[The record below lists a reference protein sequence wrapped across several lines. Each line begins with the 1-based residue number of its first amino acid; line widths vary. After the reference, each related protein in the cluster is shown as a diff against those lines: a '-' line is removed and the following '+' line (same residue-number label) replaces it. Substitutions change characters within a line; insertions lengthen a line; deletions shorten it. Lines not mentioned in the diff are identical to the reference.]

1 MTIFTKNKKI
11 ILCLIILF
19 IISFSL
25 RIYKVGTIPSGV
37 LIDEASYGY
46 NAYSILETGKDEH
59 GLTYPLVFKAFGDQ
73 KLPAYGYILVP
84 FIKVFGLNNF
94 AVRLPSVIA
103 GSLLCLV
110 IFFLLLKF
118 RFKTKLAFI
127 GGLITATSPWT
138 IILSRFGYE
147 SNISLLFFTSGLLFT
162 FIGYRKNRLILSI
175 LGGILFGL
183 TWYSYVAYKFITSFI
198 ILSIL
203 FLFKK
208 KKKKIINRAG
218 IVVLIFFII
227 TVSPLILKTFS
238 EQATARFNQ
247 AGRSTSMGLV
257 LDINEKRAFCS
268 QKLPKLL
275 CYMNSNKPLSYVKT
289 YLIRYINL
297 FSPDYLFLT
306 GDKNNKYLN
315 VDNFGLFSILLLPFY
330 FIGLIYLFSCII
342 ARKITKKELFIILG
356 LIITPLPSL
365 LVGDPQKVRL
375 SALFPFC
382 LILIMFGFSQI
393 DSFIKKVVIKKI
405 YYCGIV
411 IFFVIFTLSFVINFF
426 SIHVH
431 KYEISYGTYIPKLM
445 KYLGQQDKQTSIY
458 IRSIPEG
465 IMYYAYVNKINPLIY
480 QKVVIRNK
488 PDEIGFSHPTDLEN
502 IHITEKDIYRI
513 YCEAKKNNIKT
524 LYVEAENRLEI
535 SDKSKTIIRSE
546 NGVDTLGIVY
556 NVNEIIFDDIDCK
569 SILK

>member
-1 MTIFTKNKKI
+1 MSIIKNNKKI
-11 ILCLIILF
+11 ILCLVILF
-19 IISFSL
+19 IFSFSL
-25 RIYKVGTIPSGV
+25 RIYKVGTMPSGI

-59 GLTYPLVFKAFGDQ
+59 GLAYPLVFKAFGDQ

-103 GSLLCLV
+103 GSLLCLAV
-110 IFFLLLKF
+110 FFLLLKF
-118 RFKTKLAFI
+118 GFNIKLAFI
-127 GGLITATSPWT
+127 GGLITATSPWS

-147 SNISLLFFTSGLLFT
+147 SNLSLLFFVSGLLFT
-162 FIGYRKNRLILSI
+162 FISYRNNKLILAI
-175 LGGILFGL
+175 LGGVFLGL
-183 TWYSYVAYKFITSFI
+183 TWYSYVAYKLITPLILLSFLLVFKRKNKRIINRIGVVLFISFI
-198 ILSIL
+198 II
-203 FLFKK
+203 
-208 KKKKIINRAG
+208 
-218 IVVLIFFII
+218 
-227 TVSPLILKTFS
+227 VSPLILKTFS
-238 EQATARFNQ
+238 KQETARFNQ
-247 AGRSTSMGLV
+247 AGHNTNIGLA

-268 QKLPKLL
+268 QKLSKLL
-275 CYMNSNKPLSYVKT
+275 CYANSNKLLSRTRT
-289 YLIRYINL
+289 YLFRYLNI

-330 FIGLIYLFSCII
+330 FIGLIYLSNRII
-342 ARKITKKELFIILG
+342 KHKLSKKELFIIMG

-393 DSFIKKVVIKKI
+393 DNFIKKVVIKKI
-405 YYCGIV
+405 YYCGII
-411 IFFVIFTLSFVINFF
+411 IFFVIFTLSFIINFF

-431 KYEISYGTYIPKLM
+431 KYEIAYGTYIPKLM
-445 KYLGQQDKQTSIY
+445 KYLGQQDKKTSIY

-465 IMYYAYVNKINPLIY
+465 IMYYAYVNKVNPLIY

-502 IHITEKDIYRI
+502 IHITEKDIYKV
-513 YCEAKKNNIKT
+513 YCEAKRDNIKT
-524 LYVEAENRLEI
+524 LYVETENHLEI
-535 SDKSKTIIRSE
+535 SDKNKKIIKSE

-556 NVNEIIFDDIDCK
+556 NINEIIFEDIDCK